1 MLGADGPESL
11 RDRRIDRS
19 FRCVGCGYDLQGL
32 EAMGVCPECGM
43 SIRRSIRE
51 TIDPTV
57 HSLPEIKSPATVAKG
72 LRLFA
77 WGMSVSVLGLIA
89 GGVLQHQPLEWNDVF
104 PFQPDTWPRSVRNMI
119 AVGNVLFLVGILAA
133 CTTIVGL
140 VWMRPLAVSQRTTR
154 SARMLVRLFI
164 GCGLWTIGLLLLFD
178 RLPGTSFEV
187 LASKALNT
195 RTKEVV
201 LDTIMYRF
209 LLELL
214 PLVGGC
220 IVLLGIRSFFG
231 ELGRRSR
238 EFRTATSKR
247 QKVIDV
253 LVAMG
258 IWVVGALL
266 QLIGAIERQSAL
278 VTLGTVVRFI
288 SGLLVVIGIVYLM
301 MNLLWIARALASPPP
316 RLTSLLTAAGR
327 PGPSD

>member
-11 RDRRIDRS
+11 RDRRIARS
-19 FRCVGCGYDLQGL
+19 FRCVACGYDLQGL
-32 EAMGVCPECGM
+32 DAMGVCPECAI
-43 SIRRSIRE
+43 SVRRSIRE
-51 TIDPTV
+51 TIDPSV
-57 HSLPEIKSPATVAKG
+57 HSLPEIKSPAVVAKG
-72 LRLFA
+72 LRVFA
-77 WGMSVSVLGLIA
+77 WGMAVSVLGLIV
-89 GGVLQHQPLEWNDVF
+89 GGILQHQPLEWNDVF

-119 AVGNVLFLVGILAA
+119 AVGNVLFLTGIVAA

-140 VWMRPLAVSQRTTR
+140 VWMRPLAASQQTAR
-154 SARMLVRLFI
+154 SARMLARLFI
-164 GCGLWTIGLLLLFD
+164 GCMLWIVALLLLFD

-187 LASKALNT
+187 LASKALET
-195 RTKEVV
+195 RSRDVV
-201 LDTIMYRF
+201 IDTVWNRF

-220 IVLLGIRSFFG
+220 IVLLGIRSFLG

-258 IWVVGALL
+258 IWLVGALL
-266 QLIGAIERQSAL
+266 QLIGAIERQPAL

-288 SGLLVVIGIVYLM
+288 SGLLVVIGIAYLM

-316 RLTSLLTAAGR
+316 RLTTLLTAPDR
-327 PGPSD
+327 SGPAD